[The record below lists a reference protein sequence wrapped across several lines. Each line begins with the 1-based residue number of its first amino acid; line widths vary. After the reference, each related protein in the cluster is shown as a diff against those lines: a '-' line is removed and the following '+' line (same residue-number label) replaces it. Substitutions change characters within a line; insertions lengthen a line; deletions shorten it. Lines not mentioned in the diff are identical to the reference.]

1 MGKQTVGLR
10 EKFKQRGS
18 KKLSAERK
26 QAVINFLSRD
36 ENGRLLAGKKY
47 TITKNKQKMQEE
59 F

>member
-1 MGKQTVGLR
+1 MKKLRDTSRKSEKRSKAKQTVGLS

-36 ENGRLLAGKKY
+36 
-47 TITKNKQKMQEE
+47 
-59 F
+59 